1 MTPRTFSRRVNI
13 LLRTH
18 GPGELSLVCR
28 RFPLHIGYLVER
40 PQMPIGIPVTVE
52 TPAHAERFGKSHLFH
67 LVHPT
72 VATDTPHSGRHVRR
86 VIEVSIVRE
95 VVDAN
100 PFYRLLSGK
109 ALAHQ
114 GQFFT
119 VRVDHRMT
127 VHTGPSW
134 RHVGLRLALHPGM
147 TIATINAQ
155 IPGVNFV

>member
-1 MTPRTFSRRVNI
+1 MTFQAPA
-13 LLRTH
+13 H
-18 GPGELSLVCR
+18 
-28 RFPLHIGYLVER
+28 VER
-40 PQMPIGIPVTVE
+40 LAELDHFHFRDIAVTRNTTHPGIDM
-52 TPAHAERFGKSHLFH
+52 G
-67 LVHPT
+67 
-72 VATDTPHSGRHVRR
+72 R